1 MNVDPHESATSV
13 LDAKAFAGMIEP
25 VSTNQNATAGARAAH
40 VEARQRYWQYG
51 LLLMLMAL
59 VAESFVGRA

>member
-1 MNVDPHESATSV
+1 VNVDPRESATAV
-13 LDAKAFAGMIEP
+13 LDARAFAAMIEP
-25 VSTNQNATAGARAAH
+25 LSTNRSASADARAVH

>member
-1 MNVDPHESATSV
+1 M
-13 LDAKAFAGMIEP
+13 
-25 VSTNQNATAGARAAH
+25 NQNATAGGRAAH

-51 LLLMLMAL
+51 LLLMLLAL